1 MKNYTENHQK
11 SRNFNIFLLTSSI
24 FRGLRSVIFK
34 NFFSL
39 YQKYIREFA
48 FKKLLRYLFFSKNYS
63 IFPRGGLWS
72 PPPSP
77 GYDNFLPP
85 PPTPRIGLA
94 KQRGFSVFTIFASHL
109 CVNNS
114 PKRNLNNRHLVISG
128 LASQHQHWHCIFFF
142 FLPHDAFLLKK

>member
-1 MKNYTENHQK
+1 M
-11 SRNFNIFLLTSSI
+11 
-24 FRGLRSVIFK
+24 
-34 NFFSL
+34 

-128 LASQHQHWHCIFFF
+128 LASQHQHWHCIFFLFLASRCF
-142 FLPHDAFLLKK
+142 FVEKIDHLYCLLWLVSQYHYQLAKIVFPYDFLFIHP